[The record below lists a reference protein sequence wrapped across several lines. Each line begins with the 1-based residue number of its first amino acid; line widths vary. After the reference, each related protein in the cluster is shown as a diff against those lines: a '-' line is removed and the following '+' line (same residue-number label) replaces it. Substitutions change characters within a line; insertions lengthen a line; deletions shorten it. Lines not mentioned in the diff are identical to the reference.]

1 MARPCRQRRIKR
13 FPDHWEFF
21 VNGDEQNE
29 EEILLSLDEYEA
41 LRLIDHEG
49 KTQEE
54 CAESMD
60 VARTTV
66 TSIYDSARKK
76 LSKLIVEGKP
86 LRISGG
92 AYRLSVDGH
101 RDIEKKGTESMRIA
115 VTYENGMIGQHFGHT
130 EEFKLYDVEEG
141 KIVKEQ
147 IISSNGEGHGMLAG
161 VLKEAQ
167 ADLLICGGIGMGAR
181 MALEEV
187 GIDLIPGVEGNA
199 DDVVN
204 AYLDQ
209 SLAFDPDTVCHQHDH
224 EEDHDCGH
232 DHCHHEH
239 SCHE

>member
-1 MARPCRQRRIKR
+1 
-13 FPDHWEFF
+13 
-21 VNGDEQNE
+21 
-29 EEILLSLDEYEA
+29 
-41 LRLIDHEG
+41 
-49 KTQEE
+49 
-54 CAESMD
+54 
-60 VARTTV
+60 
-66 TSIYDSARKK
+66 
-76 LSKLIVEGKP
+76 
-86 LRISGG
+86 
-92 AYRLSVDGH
+92 
-101 RDIEKKGTESMRIA
+101 
-115 VTYENGMIGQHFGHT
+115 
-130 EEFKLYDVEEG
+130 
-141 KIVKEQ
+141 
-147 IISSNGEGHGMLAG
+147 MLAG

-187 GIDLIPGVEGNA
+187 GIDLIPGTQGIA